1 MKTAILVG
9 DGMGDYPLDALG
21 GRTVLQAAALPNIRR
36 IAAAG
41 RVRMVKTVPDGMNP
55 GSDVANMSLLGYDP
69 SMNYSGRAPIEAA
82 GAGIPLG
89 PSDTAYRCNLVTVAD
104 GRMDDYSAGHIA
116 TADAAELIRAVDAAL
131 GEPGLRFHPG
141 VSYRHLLVW
150 SDGPVN
156 VRLQPPHDIADR
168 AVADYPPSGDRADRV
183 AALMEASKAVLADHP
198 VNVRRRA
205 EGRKPATQIWLWG
218 QGRSMGMKTYGE
230 LYGLRGG
237 VVSAVDLVRGLGR
250 LAGLDAPKIPGAT
263 GFLDTNAEGKVE
275 AGRRI
280 LREGDFL
287 YLHLEAPDEC
297 GHVGDARRKVQAC
310 ELFDERIVGPLWRT
324 LEAGGERYRLLIA
337 MDHRTPCAI
346 RGHTS
351 EPVPLA
357 RLDGPVGAGATREAS
372 FDEFV
377 NGGRSEAMAYDW
389 IRETL
394 LDR

>member
-41 RVRMVKTVPDGMNP
+41 RVRMVKTVPDGMSP

-69 SMNYSGRAPIEAA
+69 SINYSGRAPIEAA

-218 QGRSMGMKTYGE
+218 QGRSMGMKT
-230 LYGLRGG
+230 
-237 VVSAVDLVRGLGR
+237 
-250 LAGLDAPKIPGAT
+250 
-263 GFLDTNAEGKVE
+263 
-275 AGRRI
+275 
-280 LREGDFL
+280 
-287 YLHLEAPDEC
+287 
-297 GHVGDARRKVQAC
+297 
-310 ELFDERIVGPLWRT
+310 
-324 LEAGGERYRLLIA
+324 
-337 MDHRTPCAI
+337 
-346 RGHTS
+346 
-351 EPVPLA
+351 
-357 RLDGPVGAGATREAS
+357 
-372 FDEFV
+372 
-377 NGGRSEAMAYDW
+377 
-389 IRETL
+389 
-394 LDR
+394 